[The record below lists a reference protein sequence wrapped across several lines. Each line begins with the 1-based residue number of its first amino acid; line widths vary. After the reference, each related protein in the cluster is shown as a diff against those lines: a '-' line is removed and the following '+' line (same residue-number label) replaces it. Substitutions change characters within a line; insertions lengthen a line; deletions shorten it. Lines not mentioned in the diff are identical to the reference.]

1 MGAPAATVGLGVL
14 AGGAVAAS
22 GGTLI
27 PALLAAS
34 TAMSVAGT
42 VQAGMA
48 QEQEAKYQARVAEN
62 NAIRARQAADEA
74 RIRGEITEQ
83 QHRMRVNQAIGQQRA
98 VAASRGVLVD
108 QGSALD
114 LTSDIAAVGEL
125 DAQMIRRDSAME
137 QSQLLDRA
145 NQFTAEAGL
154 ERNRASYTRDAT
166 FINAGAGLLSGS
178 SQVAEKWYQ
187 FKRTP

>member
-1 MGAPAATVGLGVL
+1 MGAPAATIGLGVL
-14 AGGAVAAS
+14 AGGAVSAS
-22 GGTLI
+22 GGALI

-34 TAMSVAGT
+34 TAMTVAGT
-42 VQAGMA
+42 IQAGMA
-48 QEQEAKYQARVAEN
+48 QEQEAKYQAQVAEN
-62 NAIRARQAADEA
+62 NAIRATQAADEA

-83 QHRMRVNQAIGQQRA
+83 QHRIRVNQAMGQARA

-125 DAQMIRRDSAME
+125 DAQMIRRDSTME
-137 QSQLLDRA
+137 QQQLMDRS

-154 ERNRASYTRDAT
+154 ERDRASFTREAT
-166 FINAGAGLLSGS
+166 TINAASGILSGS
-178 SQVAEKWYQ
+178 ATVADKWYS
-187 FKRTP
+187 FKRAP